1 MSNAAYVTTGKRRT
15 AGGIYRAPA
24 DTELPTDA
32 TTALPAAF
40 VNLGYVSEDGVT
52 NSISSDS
59 TEIKEWGGDTVDT
72 VKTSQSDTFK
82 WKLIEGMNVDVLKT
96 VFGDDNVTETDGA
109 IKVDVK
115 ATDSTAAVYVIDMAL
130 KGGRLK
136 RIVIPSGKITELGD
150 IVYKPDD
157 AVGYDLT
164 IQANLGSDGATHHEY
179 ISAPAAA

>member
-24 DTELPTDA
+24 GTALPTDA
-32 TTALPAAF
+32 TTALPEAF
-40 VNLGYVSEDGVT
+40 KNLGYVSEDGVT

-82 WKLIEGMNVDVLKT
+82 FKLIEAMNVDTLKT
-96 VFGDDNVTETDGA
+96 VFGDSNVSEANGA
-109 IKVDVK
+109 ISVDVK
-115 ATDSTAAVYVIDMAL
+115 AADGDAAVYVVDIAF

-150 IVYKPDD
+150 IVYKTDE

-164 IQANLGSDGATHHEY
+164 IQAALGADGATHHEY
-179 ISAPAAA
+179 ISAPSAA